1 MISWRLAVRNNDL
14 FDAPPETYAAPELL
28 PVHLHGVLAAQGGAA
43 KVMRLLARGIA
54 RHGFAPQL
62 SCEIKD
68 SDDACVREISPL
80 SLGAHVPPEHIC
92 HVHGSRNWPDLF
104 RGFAELDQR
113 VDFIT
118 MHDCALLTGGCIHPR
133 DCPGWLEGC
142 PGCCPQRYDGAI
154 SRQNALRYILLSM
167 APVLVTPSAWLR
179 KMVRAALPDLKCV
192 LIPNGVEDPLL
203 TTDRQ
208 RARLSFGLNPGS
220 RLLLFA
226 AHGGALSV
234 AKGGGDF
241 LKVWRT
247 VKAKTPEAVA
257 FIVGG
262 DELSREGDVYYWP
275 YVDTAQMHRFL
286 LASDLLIHTSLAEN
300 HSLLILE
307 AMAASQPICA
317 YNTGGIPEQVTDG
330 ETGFLA
336 PLGDVAALTAAVQTL
351 LNAPS
356 QARDMGLRARVRYER
371 NFRAERMVADYARLY
386 ESVLA

>member
-1 MISWRLAVRNNDL
+1 MRSHDL
-14 FDAPPETYAAPELL
+14 FDSPPETEASPDPV
-28 PVHLHGVLAAQGGAA
+28 PVHLHGILAAQGGAA
-43 KVMRLLARGIA
+43 RVMRLLAKGLG

-68 SDDACVREISPL
+68 RDEACVREITPL
-80 SLGAHVPPEHIC
+80 CLGAHVPPEHIC
-92 HVHGSRNWPDLF
+92 HAHGSRNWPDLF

-133 DCPGWLEGC
+133 DCPGWLDGC
-142 PGCCPQRYDGAI
+142 PDCCPQRYDGAA
-154 SRQNALRYILLSM
+154 SRQNALRYILLSL

-192 LIPNGVEDPLL
+192 LVPNGVEDPLL
-203 TTDRQ
+203 TTDRE
-208 RARLSFGLNPGS
+208 RARLSFGLAPGS

-226 AHGGALSV
+226 AHGGVLSA

-241 LKVWRT
+241 MKVWQA

-262 DELSREGDVYYWP
+262 NEISREGDVYYWP

-286 LASDLLIHTSLAEN
+286 LAADMLVNTSLAEN

-307 AMAASQPICA
+307 AMAASLPICA

-336 PLGDVAALTAAVQTL
+336 PLGDVAALAAAAQSL
-351 LNAPS
+351 LDNPS
-356 QARDMGLRARVRYER
+356 QMRDMGLRARVRYER
-371 NFRAERMVADYARLY
+371 SFRTEHMVAGYARLY
-386 ESVLA
+386 KSALT